1 VLIIGGG
8 MAGLTAAW
16 ELSRDGWQR
25 TFESI
30 TIVERSAHPGGK
42 GASVRSAGGRIHEHG
57 LHVWLGYYDNAFALM
72 RECYEELDRA
82 ATDPRCPVQSWRDA
96 FRPSQAIGVAEPA
109 GAGWDHWIATFATN
123 RLLPGERGATGISPA
138 GFVDRSLTLLW
149 DLLVSLDGRAPT
161 TVSALST
168 SAVAPRRGRDA
179 ADLGH
184 AARRLEVAA
193 MAAGSRLASVL
204 TEGSL
209 GAALSAEPI
218 LSSMI
223 DQLRGLQREI
233 DRRVADRSDL
243 RRLATIVDLITTAV
257 RGVVADGLLAS
268 DRGFGAVDDEDF
280 REWLTRHGARPD
292 TTGSSIVRGMYDLVF
307 AYEEGDSGRPR
318 FAAGQGL
325 ELAARFFFDY
335 KGAIFWKMTAGMGDV
350 VIAPLYQA
358 LQRRGVNF
366 ELNCEV
372 ERIELAPDRPRVE
385 AVHLRSETPA
395 GPGELVRMGGMP
407 VFDGSRRPA
416 TSPRRRRVMRLGV
429 DVDVVVLA
437 VSIGAIPVIAPDLI
451 LRDQRWHD
459 LSTKVRT
466 VATRSAQIW
475 LDESETELG
484 LARDDLTSSG
494 WGPPFDTYASMSHLL
509 PTEQWTGEGGPR
521 GLAYLCGVVPDRDSG
536 GISVDRHLAA
546 YLDDGL
552 ARLLPGILD
561 RRGHR
566 RAGVVRHTFTTSA
579 THPSDRYVQA
589 LPGSRAAR
597 LDADESGVDGLVLA
611 GDWTR
616 TGIDAG
622 CIEAAVISGRRAAN
636 TVWGRRVDEDVL
648 GGWTTR
654 KGALR

>member
-8 MAGLTAAW
+8 MAGLSAAW

-25 TFESI
+25 AFESI
-30 TIVERSAHPGGK
+30 TVVERSPHPGGK

-82 ATDPRCPVQSWRDA
+82 TTDPRCPVQTWRDA
-96 FRPSQAIGVAEPA
+96 FRPSQAIGVAQPA
-109 GAGWDHWIATFATN
+109 GTGWDHWIASFATN
-123 RLLPGERGATGISPA
+123 RLLPGERRATGISPA
-138 GFVDRSLTLLW
+138 GFVERSLTLLW
-149 DLLVSLDGRAPT
+149 DLLVSLDGSAPT
-161 TVSALST
+161 TMSALST
-168 SAVAPRRGRDA
+168 SSDAPRRERDG
-179 ADLGH
+179 ADLGQ
-184 AARRLEVAA
+184 AARRLEIAA
-193 MAAGSRLASVL
+193 MAAGSRLASLL
-204 TEGSL
+204 TESPL
-209 GAALSAEPI
+209 GAAMSADPI
-218 LSSMI
+218 LSSVV
-223 DQLRGLQREI
+223 DQLRSLQHEI
-233 DRRVADRSDL
+233 DRRVSDRNEL
-243 RRLATIVDLITTAV
+243 RRLAVIVDLITTAV
-257 RGVVADGLLAS
+257 RGVVADGLMA
-268 DRGFGAVDDEDF
+268 RGFGMVDDEDF
-280 REWLTRHGARPD
+280 REWLTRHGARPH
-292 TTGSSIVRGMYDLVF
+292 TTDSSIVRGMYDLVF
-307 AYEEGDSGRPR
+307 AYEDGDAARPR

-358 LQRRGVNF
+358 LRRRGVNF

-372 ERIELAPDRPRVE
+372 ERLELEPDRPRVA
-385 AVHLRSETPA
+385 AVHLRSTTRA
-395 GPGELVRMGGMP
+395 GPGDLARVGGMP
-407 VFDGSRRPA
+407 VFDGSGRPS
-416 TSPRRRRVMRLGV
+416 TSPRRRRVMRLGA

-437 VSIGAIPVIAPDLI
+437 ASIAAIPVMAPDLI
-451 LRDQRWHD
+451 RRDARWQHM
-459 LSTKVRT
+459 SAKVRS

-509 PTEQWTGEGGPR
+509 PAENWVGEDGPR
-521 GLAYLCGVVPDRDSG
+521 GLAYLCGVVPDDDPDDL
-536 GISVDRHLAA
+536 SVDRHLAA

-552 ARLLPGILD
+552 ARLLPGIFD

-566 RAGVVRHTFTTSA
+566 RPGVVRHAFTTSA

-597 LDADESGVDGLVLA
+597 LGADESGVDGLILA

-616 TGIDAG
+616 TGLDAG

-636 TVWGRRVDEDVL
+636 VVWGRRVDEDVL

-654 KGALR
+654 EDARR